1 MQFDVI
7 IAGICFRFIS
17 FPENIFGNFWKWKLD
32 PWKNNS
38 VSRSDLN
45 FIIEIRYDRTEKLL
59 PSVLPVLYAKQAGF
73 FEQRIYLNDTK
84 GLFWDFIRIAEDKV
98 YLRFSVNKDWDSIN
112 LLGDL
117 THTRGYTAFEN
128 LAQMMPG
135 VLLKHDLLTFHAAL
149 LEYEEQAFAVCA
161 PSGTGKTTHARLWRD
176 HKNALILNGD
186 RAVIGREGKVWT
198 AYGTPWS
205 GTSGEQINRRASLKA
220 LVVLKRS
227 EENFVV
233 KLSGIQAF
241 GAVFP
246 HLQFPVWNRKL
257 SETAIDLLNALLN
270 DVPVYCLSCRP
281 DTDAVEV
288 LYQKLYK
295 G

>member
-7 IAGICFRFIS
+7 IAGICFRFIN
-17 FPENIFGNFWKWKLD
+17 FPENIFGSFWKWKLD

-45 FIIEIRYDRTEKLL
+45 FIIEIRYDRTEKFL
-59 PSVLPVLYAKQAGF
+59 PTVLPVLYAKQTGF

-84 GLFWDFIRIAEDKV
+84 GVLGDFIRTVEDKV
-98 YLRFSVNKDWDSIN
+98 YLRFSINEDWDAIN
-112 LLGDL
+112 LLGDI
-117 THTRGYTAFEN
+117 THTKGYAAFEN
-128 LAQMMPG
+128 LSQLMPG
-135 VLLKHDLLTFHAAL
+135 VFLKHDLLTFHAAL
-149 LEYEEQAFAVCA
+149 LEYEDQAFVVCA

-186 RAVIGREGKVWT
+186 RAVIGREEKFWT

-227 EENFVV
+227 EENSVL

-241 GAVFP
+241 GTVFP

-281 DTDAVEV
+281 DADAVDV